1 MCIHANMYTTICE
14 CLSAHVL
21 SASVFVCVNICRYT
35 VHIYAFRLYSAAVF
49 DGSGT
54 FILRSTDGYLDVC
67 GIKCDTNCKLC
78 FQHFVLDCWIVSVVT
93 PEQATVHI
101 TPLLHANSLSILDV
115 VATSVSL
122 LLATIQ
128 ET

>member
-1 MCIHANMYTTICE
+1 M
-14 CLSAHVL
+14 
-21 SASVFVCVNICRYT
+21 NICVYT
-35 VHIYAFRLYSAAVF
+35 IHIYAFRLYSAAVF
-49 DGSGT
+49 DGSVT
-54 FILRSTDGYLDVC
+54 FILRSTNGYLDVC
-67 GIKCDTNCKLC
+67 GIKCDTHCTLC
-78 FQHFVLDCWIVSVVT
+78 FQHFVLDCWFVSDVA

-101 TPLLHANSLSILDV
+101 TPLLRADSHSILAI